1 MVVHARD
8 TSTKWGWKRMRVPPG
23 QPARHSEIPSQNQN
37 QNQSKDW
44 RCRPVG
50 EHLPSTCTGQGLLP
64 STARLP
70 RQRTEEGQLEQQQDR
85 QRHVAREAIH
95 FYILQF
101 FGSARREHQLSLLK
115 ALAWKLCCLGAADT
129 TQNKPSQQHRASA
142 TRLGIFF
149 TKQEWQV
156 NFVSSCSMCVKSL
169 IWITDQ

>member
-1 MVVHARD
+1 MVVQARD
-8 TSTKWGWKRMRVPPG
+8 TSTEWGWKRMRVPPS

-70 RQRTEEGQLEQQQDR
+70 RQHTEEGQLEQQQDR

-101 FGSARREHQLSLLK
+101 FGSARRKHQLSLLK
-115 ALAWKLCCLGAADT
+115 ALAGNWVVWGQPT
-129 TQNKPSQQHRASA
+129 QHRINHPNSTELQPLDLAS
-142 TRLGIFF
+142 
-149 TKQEWQV
+149 
-156 NFVSSCSMCVKSL
+156 SSPNRSGR
-169 IWITDQ
+169 